1 MARTITPRSLLV
13 GTFRL
18 LGITAQGEDP
28 TANELLEAFDRLNE
42 LIDAWSTQ
50 RLTMQVTTRAEY
62 ALVAGQAAYTLG
74 PVGTVPTPDWLG
86 ARPEFVES
94 MALLLTSSTP
104 TTEIPLSDLTEAAY
118 QAIAQKD
125 LANSQ
130 PTLFRFEATMPAAT
144 FTLWPVPDTAAN
156 PIILYAAEALQQF
169 TGLTTSYI
177 LAPGYTRAL
186 RYNLA
191 RELATEYGRQL
202 PPDIASAAAESLSDI
217 KRLNTPMADLGMDA
231 GLLPVSGRYSYSITT
246 DVG

>member
-1 MARTITPRSLLV
+1 MARTITPRSLIV
-13 GTFRL
+13 GVFRL

-28 TANELLEAFDRLNE
+28 NANELMEAFDRLNE
-42 LIDAWSTQ
+42 LIDAWATQ
-50 RLTMQVTTRAEY
+50 RLTMRVTTRSQY

-74 PVGTVPTPDWLG
+74 PTGTVPTPDWIG

-94 MALLLTSSTP
+94 VALLLTSSTP
-104 TTEIPLSDLTEAAY
+104 NTEIPMSELTEAAY

-125 LANSQ
+125 LANNQ
-130 PTLFRFEATMPAAT
+130 PTLFRFESTMPAAT

-156 PIILYAAEALQQF
+156 PLIVYASEAMAQF
-169 TGLTTSYI
+169 VGLTTTYI

-202 PPDIASAAAESLSDI
+202 PPDIASTAAESLSDI
-217 KRLNTPMADLGMDA
+217 KRLNTVMSDLAVDPA
-231 GLLPVSGRYSYSITT
+231 LLPVAGRYGYNIQSDT
-246 DVG
+246 